1 MTEDKIL
8 KGTTTVGMVFNSGV
22 VLAADKRASMESFI
36 ASKTVDKV
44 HLLSDQIAMTMAGA
58 VGDNQALQR
67 YLKAEIEL
75 YKYKKG
81 KPPSVKAVST
91 LLANILQQ
99 SKFYPFFVQVMIGG
113 FDSKPQLYDLDAAGG
128 LMKENYLST
137 GSGSPMAYAILDDS
151 YKEGMPEE
159 DAIRTAVKAVAAAM
173 KRDSATGEGV
183 DVVVI
188 DSKKARKLTPQ
199 QVQTYLK

>member
-8 KGTTTVGMVFNSGV
+8 KGTTTVGLVFNNGV
-22 VLAADKRASMESFI
+22 VLAADKRASMENFI
-36 ASKTVDKV
+36 ASKTVEKISI
-44 HLLSDQIAMTMAGA
+44 LSDQMAMTMAGG

-81 KPPSVKAVST
+81 KLPSVKAIST

-113 FDSKPQLYDLDAAGG
+113 FDSKPQLFDLDAAGG
-128 LMKENYLST
+128 LMKENYTST

-151 YKEGMPEE
+151 YKEGMTEE
-159 DAIRTAVKAVAAAM
+159 DALKTAVKAVTAAM

-199 QVQTYLK
+199 QIQNYLK